1 MIEEFDGVKPMIDP
15 TAWVH
20 PSAVVIGRVTLGR
33 RVSVWPGAVLRGDIL
48 EIEVGDESNL
58 QDLCVAH
65 TSHAVAPVRIGR
77 RVVVGH
83 RVILHGT
90 KVGDQALI
98 GMGAILLDGSEVG
111 PGAIVAAGALV
122 TEGMRI
128 PPGNLAVGVP
138 AKVVRQVTEAE
149 TQRIREGAKQ
159 YLDLLAAH
167 QKRKG

>member
-1 MIEEFDGVKPMIDP
+1 MIEEFNGVTPTIDP

-33 RVSVWPGAVLRGDIL
+33 RVSIWPGAVLRGDIL
-48 EIEVGDESNL
+48 EIEIGDESNI

-65 TSHAVAPVRIGR
+65 TSHGVAPVKIGR

-90 KVGDQALI
+90 RVGDNALI

-111 PGAIVAAGALV
+111 AGAIVAAGTLV
-122 TEGMRI
+122 TEGTRI
-128 PPGNLAVGVP
+128 PPASLALGIP
-138 AKVVRQVTEAE
+138 AKVIRPVTEAE

-159 YLDLLAAH
+159 YLDLLSAY
-167 QKRKG
+167 RKAKT